1 MVLYNMAKEAAH
13 QDALSP
19 EIQDVMR
26 SLITAIRAVKLYPPN
41 NPIYSQSVSKSYEH
55 LARFLETTPEYHV
68 GVHKTF
74 FTYLTT
80 PFGKDAALNK
90 AIAQDLFAKEV
101 REIIFSEGISEEELM
116 VLLKALALSSEEMAM
131 KSGISSILWEF
142 GATHIKVVESGL
154 DEVITTAAEQGWDSK
169 PPAEPSADAD
179 KKSREKNK
187 SLFSGRTLVLGTL
200 MADPEGFGASMLELA
215 KQTRG
220 ENESVEDR
228 LYSLYQE
235 AGQKI
240 RKEHPD
246 ESDTLFESLAESV
259 LSLEPQFREGFVA
272 GKLYADLD
280 VELASDHAAEAEEQI
295 PNALQEVQAGRFSNA
310 WTVQQV
316 ATLLKKT
323 AGKKSTPPA
332 AAPNPAAFEVTPVPK
347 EITEKIVPDLA
358 YTQDDIAALKAMS
371 GVGMESDIIHAAVR
385 TLIFLIPLVK
395 TSPGSTS
402 DQREVKLFSGVIRQL
417 EELLGYLQKKKDY
430 ELAAVIIRAF
440 HSKVDP
446 IFKPRMTEA
455 LKKTASKSAITDMIA
470 DMRTHPPESAE
481 YHAAYAYLKTLDR
494 EGTSLLLD
502 LLAEEGDRDV
512 RLFLI
517 TILKD
522 LGKNQV
528 ALVGEQLSD
537 RRWYVV
543 RNAVRILG
551 DTKTEQAITFLHKVA
566 DHKDVRIREEVVH
579 ALNNI
584 GGRKAAGILA
594 RYLKDKD
601 LGLQVLALRSIG
613 ELQGLGDMEAHYVM
627 DFAELRP
634 LKQRELEHTLEAITV
649 LGKIGGRES
658 AEFLAR
664 YTKIRWWKPR
674 KLQEELRAA
683 ALVAIEA
690 IKGRRVDAGRA
701 KR

>member
-1 MVLYNMAKEAAH
+1 MVLSSMAKDAA

-41 NPIYSQSVSKSYEH
+41 NPIYSQSVAKSYEF
-55 LARFLETTPEYHV
+55 LARFLETAPEYQV

-90 AIAQDLFAKEV
+90 TIAQDLFSKEV
-101 REIIFSEGISEEELM
+101 REIVFSEGLVEEELM

-131 KSGISSILWEF
+131 KSGISSILWEY

-154 DEVITTAAEQGWDSK
+154 EEVITTKTEQGWDSK
-169 PPAEPSADAD
+169 QPESTADAEARL
-179 KKSREKNK
+179 REKK
-187 SLFSGRTLVLGTL
+187 AALFAGRTLVLGNL

-220 ENESVEDR
+220 ENETVEDR
-228 LYSLYQE
+228 LFSLYQE

-240 RKEHPD
+240 RQEHPE
-246 ESDTLFESLAESV
+246 ESDTLFEGLAQSV
-259 LSLEPQFREGFVA
+259 LALEPHFREGFVA

-280 VELASDHAAEAEEQI
+280 AELASEQVVDVEEQV
-295 PNALQEVQAGRFSNA
+295 PSELQEVQAGRFSNA
-310 WTVQQV
+310 WTVQHV
-316 ATLLKKT
+316 ATLLKRT
-323 AGKKSTPPA
+323 TGKKSAPPA
-332 AAPNPAAFEVTPVPK
+332 AAPDPAAFKVTPIPAD
-347 EITEKIVPDLA
+347 ITEKIAPELAA
-358 YTQDDIAALKAMS
+358 YTQEEMEKLKAMS
-371 GVGMESDIIHAAVR
+371 GVGMESDIIQAAVR

-395 TSPGSTS
+395 NPHGSTTEQ
-402 DQREVKLFSGVIRQL
+402 DVKHFSSVIRQL

-430 ELAAVIIRAF
+430 DLAAVIIRAF
-440 HSKVDP
+440 HSPVDP
-446 IFKPRMTEA
+446 VFKPRMTEA
-455 LKKTASKSAITDMIA
+455 LKKTASKTAVTDMIV

-481 YHAAYAYLKTLDR
+481 YNAAYAYLKTLDR
-494 EGTSLLLD
+494 AGTSLLLD
-502 LLAEEGDRDV
+502 LLAEEGDRDA

-517 TILKD
+517 NILKD

-566 DHKDVRIREEVVH
+566 DHKDVRIREEVIH
-579 ALNNI
+579 ALLNI
-584 GGRKAAGILA
+584 GGRKAAGLLG

-601 LGLQVLALRSIG
+601 QSLQVLVLRGIG
-613 ELQGLGDMEAHYVM
+613 ELQGLGDTEARYVM

-634 LKQRELEHTLEAITV
+634 LKQREQEHTLDAITV

-664 YTKIRWWKPR
+664 YTKVRWWKPR
-674 KLQEELRAA
+674 KLQEELRDA
-683 ALVAIEA
+683 ALAAIEA
-690 IKGRRVDAGRA
+690 IKGRRADAGRA
-701 KR
+701 GR

>member
-1 MVLYNMAKEAAH
+1 MAKEAAH

-26 SLITAIRAVKLYPPN
+26 SLVTAIRAVKLYPPN
-41 NPIYSQSVSKSYEH
+41 NPIYSQSVSKSYE
-55 LARFLETTPEYHV
+55 LLDRFLDTAPEYHV

-90 AIAQDLFAKEV
+90 AIAQDLFAKEI
-101 REIIFSEGISEEELM
+101 REIVFSEGIVEEELM

-131 KSGISSILWEF
+131 KSGISSILWEY
-142 GATHIKVVESGL
+142 GASHIKVVESGL
-154 DEVITTAAEQGWDSK
+154 DEVITTKAEQGWDNK
-169 PPAEPSADAD
+169 PPAESSADAGG
-179 KKSREKNK
+179 KSREKNK

-246 ESDTLFESLAESV
+246 ESDTLFEGLAQSV
-259 LSLEPQFREGFVA
+259 LSLEPHVREGFVA

-280 VELASDHAAEAEEQI
+280 TELASDHVADIEEQV
-295 PNALQEVQAGRFSNA
+295 PNELQEIQTGRFSNA
-310 WTVQQV
+310 WNVQHV

-323 AGKKSTPPA
+323 TEKKSAPPA
-332 AAPNPAAFEVTPVPK
+332 AAPNPASFEVTPIPAD
-347 EITEKIVPDLA
+347 ITGKIAPDLA
-358 YTQDDIAALKAMS
+358 SYTQEEMEALKAMS
-371 GVGMESDIIHAAVR
+371 GVGMESDIINAAVR

-395 TSPGSTS
+395 NPQGSAS
-402 DQREVKLFSGVIRQL
+402 EQQEVKLFSGVVRQL

-440 HSKVDP
+440 HSTVDP
-446 IFKPRMTEA
+446 VFKPRMTEA
-455 LKKTASKSAITDMIA
+455 LKKTASESAVTDMIA
-470 DMRTHPPESAE
+470 DMRTHPPDSAE
-481 YHAAYAYLKTLDR
+481 YTAAYSYLKTLDR
-494 EGTSLLLD
+494 AGTSLLLD
-502 LLAEEGDRDV
+502 LLAEEEDRDV
-512 RLFLI
+512 RLFLLN
-517 TILKD
+517 ILKD
-522 LGKNQV
+522 LGKNQI

-551 DTKTEQAITFLHKVA
+551 DTKVEQAIAFLHKVA
-566 DHKDVRIREEVVH
+566 DHKDVRIREEVIH
-579 ALNNI
+579 ALINI

-601 LGLQVLALRSIG
+601 QGLQVSALRGIG
-613 ELQGLGDMEAHYVM
+613 ELQGLGDTEAHYVM

-634 LKQRELEHTLEAITV
+634 LKQREQERTLEAITV

-674 KLQEELRAA
+674 QLQEELRDEALAA
-683 ALVAIEA
+683 IQAIR
-690 IKGRRVDAGRA
+690 GRRADAGRA

>member
-1 MVLYNMAKEAAH
+1 
-13 QDALSP
+13 
-19 EIQDVMR
+19 MR

-41 NPIYSQSVSKSYEH
+41 NPIYSQSVAKSYEH
-55 LARFLETTPEYHV
+55 LARFLETAPEYPV

-74 FTYLTT
+74 FTYRDT

-90 AIAQDLFAKEV
+90 TIAQDLFAKEV
-101 REIIFSEGISEEELM
+101 RELVFSEGIIEEELM

-131 KSGISSILWEF
+131 KSGISSILWEN
-142 GATHIKVVESGL
+142 GVTHIKVVESGL
-154 DEVITTAAEQGWDSK
+154 DEVVTTTAEQGWDSK
-169 PPAEPSADAD
+169 QSSSEADG
-179 KKSREKNK
+179 KSRQKNAT
-187 SLFSGRTLVLGTL
+187 LFAGRTLVLGNL

-215 KQTRG
+215 KQTRE
-220 ENESVEDR
+220 ENESVENR

-240 RKEHPD
+240 RKENPG
-246 ESDTLFESLAESV
+246 ESDALFEGLAQSV
-259 LSLEPQFREGFVA
+259 LSLEPHFREGLVA
-272 GKLYADLD
+272 GKLYTDLD
-280 VELASDHAAEAEEQI
+280 SELASDHVFDGEEQV
-295 PNALQEVQAGRFSNA
+295 PNMLQEVQAGRFSNA
-310 WTVQQV
+310 WTVQHV

-323 AGKKSTPPA
+323 PQKKNASPA
-332 AAPNPAAFEVTPVPK
+332 AAAPDPATFKVTPIPA
-347 EITEKIVPDLA
+347 EITGKIASDLA
-358 YTQDDIAALKAMS
+358 TYTQEEMAALKAMS
-371 GVGMESDIIHAAVR
+371 GVGMESDIIQAAVR

-395 TSPGSTS
+395 NPYGPSSEQN
-402 DQREVKLFSGVIRQL
+402 DVKLFSGVIRQL

-440 HSKVDP
+440 HSTVDP
-446 IFKPRMTEA
+446 VFKPRMTEA
-455 LKKTASKSAITDMIA
+455 LKKSASKSAIADMVA
-470 DMRTHPPESAE
+470 DMRKRKSESSE
-481 YHAAYAYLKTLDR
+481 YSTAYAYLKTLDR
-494 EGTSLLLD
+494 AGTSLLLD
-502 LLAEEGDRDV
+502 LLADEGDRDA

-522 LGKNQV
+522 LGKNQL
-528 ALVGEQLSD
+528 ALVGEQLTD
-537 RRWYVV
+537 GRWYVV

-551 DTKTEQAITFLHKVA
+551 DTGAEQAIAFLHKAA
-566 DHKDVRIREEVVH
+566 DHQDARIREEVIQ

-601 LGLQVLALRSIG
+601 QGLQVLALRSMG
-613 ELQGLGDMEAHYVM
+613 ELQGLGDTEAHYVM

-634 LKQRELEHTLEAITV
+634 LRQREQELTLEAITV
-649 LGKIGGRES
+649 LGRIGGRES

-664 YTKIRWWKPR
+664 YRKTRWWKPR
-674 KLQEELRAA
+674 KLQEELRDA

-690 IKGRRVDAGRA
+690 IKRRLADAGRA

>member
-1 MVLYNMAKEAAH
+1 MAKEAA

-41 NPIYSQSVSKSYEH
+41 NPIYSQSVSKSYES
-55 LARFLETTPEYHV
+55 LARFLETNPEYHV

-90 AIAQDLFAKEV
+90 TIAQDLFAKEV
-101 REIIFSEGISEEELM
+101 REVTFSEGIIEEELM
-116 VLLKALALSSEEMAM
+116 VLLKAFALSSEEMAM

-154 DEVITTAAEQGWDSK
+154 DEVITTQTEQGWDSK
-169 PPAEPSADAD
+169 PPAESSDDAAG
-179 KKSREKNK
+179 KKREKNK
-187 SLFSGRTLVLGTL
+187 NLFSGRTLVLGTL

-220 ENESVEDR
+220 ENETVEDR
-228 LYSLYQE
+228 LYALYQE
-235 AGQKI
+235 AGEKI
-240 RKEHPD
+240 RAEHAED
-246 ESDTLFESLAESV
+246 SDALFEGLAQSV

-280 VELASDHAAEAEEQI
+280 AELANDHVADGEEQV
-295 PNALQEVQAGRFSNA
+295 PNELQEVQTGRFSNA
-310 WTVQQV
+310 WTVQHV
-316 ATLLKKT
+316 ATLLKRT
-323 AGKKSTPPA
+323 SGKKSAAPPA
-332 AAPNPAAFEVTPVPK
+332 APDPATFAVTRVSA
-347 EITEKIVPDLA
+347 EITKQAPDLA
-358 YTQDDIAALKAMS
+358 AYTQEEMEALKAMS

-395 TSPGSTS
+395 DPHRSVPE
-402 DQREVKLFSGVIRQL
+402 QQEIKLFSGVVRQL

-440 HSKVDP
+440 HSAVDP
-446 IFKPRMTEA
+446 VFKPRMTEA
-455 LKKTASKSAITDMIA
+455 LKKTASKSAISDMIS

-494 EGTSLLLD
+494 AGTSLLLD
-502 LLAEEGDRDV
+502 LLAEEADRDV

-517 TILKD
+517 NILKD

-537 RRWYVV
+537 RRWFVV

-551 DTKTEQAITFLHKVA
+551 DTGTEQAITFLHKVA
-566 DHKDVRIREEVVH
+566 DHKDIRIRQEVVG
-579 ALNNI
+579 ALINI

-601 LGLQVLALRSIG
+601 LELQVAALRGIG
-613 ELQGLGDMEAHYVM
+613 DLQGLGDTEARYVM

-634 LKQRELEHTLEAITV
+634 LKQREQEHTLEAILV

-664 YTKIRWWKPR
+664 YTKVRWWKSR
-674 KLQEELRAA
+674 KLQEELRSA
-683 ALVAIEA
+683 ALDAIES
-690 IKGRRVDAGRA
+690 IKGRRADAGRA
-701 KR
+701 K

>member
-1 MVLYNMAKEAAH
+1 MAKEAAH

-41 NPIYSQSVSKSYEH
+41 NPIYSQSVAKSYEL
-55 LARFLETTPEYHV
+55 LARFLETAPEYQM

-101 REIIFSEGISEEELM
+101 REISFSEGLVEEELM
-116 VLLKALALSSEEMAM
+116 VLLKALALSAEEMAM
-131 KSGISSILWEF
+131 KSGISSILWEY

-154 DEVITTAAEQGWDSK
+154 DEVITTKAEQGWDSK
-169 PPAEPSADAD
+169 PPAASAAEG
-179 KKSREKNK
+179 KQREKK
-187 SLFSGRTLVLGTL
+187 TAMFAGRTVVLGNL

-215 KQTRG
+215 RQTRG
-220 ENESVEDR
+220 ENETVEDR

-240 RKEHPD
+240 RQEHPD
-246 ESDTLFESLAESV
+246 ESDTLFEGLAQSV
-259 LSLEPQFREGFVA
+259 LALEPRFREGFVA

-280 VELASDHAAEAEEQI
+280 TELASEHAVDSEEQV
-295 PNALQEVQAGRFSNA
+295 PNELQEVQAGRFSNA
-310 WTVQQV
+310 WTVQHV

-323 AGKKSTPPA
+323 TVKKSTPPA
-332 AAPNPAAFEVTPVPK
+332 AAPDPARFEVTPIPAD
-347 EITEKIVPDLA
+347 ITGKIAPELAA
-358 YTQDDIAALKAMS
+358 YTQEEMGALKAMS
-371 GVGMESDIIHAAVR
+371 GVGMESDIIQAAVR
-385 TLIFLIPLVK
+385 TLIFLIPLVRNPQG
-395 TSPGSTS
+395 TASE
-402 DQREVKLFSGVIRQL
+402 QEEVKRFSGVVRQL

-440 HSKVDP
+440 HSTVDP
-446 IFKPRMTEA
+446 VFKPRMTEA
-455 LKKTASKSAITDMIA
+455 LKKTASKSAVTDMIA

-481 YHAAYAYLKTLDR
+481 YTAAYTYLKTLDR
-494 EGTSLLLD
+494 AGTSLLLD

-517 TILKD
+517 NILKD

-551 DTKTEQAITFLHKVA
+551 DTGTEQAITFLHKVA
-566 DHKDVRIREEVVH
+566 DHKDLRIREEVIN
-579 ALNNI
+579 ALMNI

-594 RYLKDKD
+594 RYLKDKNQ
-601 LGLQVLALRSIG
+601 GLQVLALRGIG
-613 ELQGLGDMEAHYVM
+613 ALQGLGDMEARYVM

-634 LKQRELEHTLEAITV
+634 LKQREQEFTLEAIRV
-649 LGKIGGRES
+649 LGKIGGREAS
-658 AEFLAR
+658 EFLAR
-664 YTKIRWWKPR
+664 YTKVRWWKPR
-674 KLQEELRAA
+674 KLQEELRTT
-683 ALVAIEA
+683 ALAAIES
-690 IKGRRVDAGRA
+690 IKGRRADAGRA

>member
-1 MVLYNMAKEAAH
+1 MAKEAAH

-41 NPIYSQSVSKSYEH
+41 NPIYSQSVSKACELLSH
-55 LARFLETTPEYHV
+55 FFETAPEYQV

-74 FTYLTT
+74 FTYGTT

-90 AIAQDLFAKEV
+90 AIAQDLFAKEI
-101 REIIFSEGISEEELM
+101 RELAFSEGLLEEELM

-131 KSGISSILWEF
+131 KSGVSSVLWEF

-154 DEVITTAAEQGWDSK
+154 DEVITTKTEQGWDQ
-169 PPAEPSADAD
+169 PAKASAEAGGKAGE
-179 KKSREKNK
+179 KKA

-215 KQTRG
+215 RQTRG

-240 RKEHPD
+240 RKEHPE
-246 ESDTLFESLAESV
+246 ESDTLFEGLAQSV
-259 LSLEPQFREGFVA
+259 LALESNVREGFVA

-280 VELASDHAAEAEEQI
+280 AELASEQAVDVEEQV
-295 PNALQEVQAGRFSNA
+295 PSELQEVQTGRFSNA
-310 WTVQQV
+310 WTVQHV

-323 AGKKSTPPA
+323 TAKKSAPPA
-332 AAPNPAAFEVTPVPK
+332 AAFDPALVVVTPVPAD
-347 EITEKIVPDLA
+347 ITEKIAPELA
-358 YTQDDIAALKAMS
+358 VYTPEEMETLKAMS
-371 GVGMESDIIHAAVR
+371 GVGMESDIIQMAVR

-395 TSPGSTS
+395 NPHRPVSEE
-402 DQREVKLFSGVIRQL
+402 QEVKLFSGVVRQL
-417 EELLGYLQKKKDY
+417 EELLGYLQKKKNY
-430 ELAAVIIRAF
+430 ELAAIIIRAF
-440 HSKVDP
+440 HSAVAP
-446 IFKPRMTEA
+446 AFKARMTEA
-455 LKKTASKSAITDMIA
+455 LKKTASKSAVADMIA
-470 DMRTHPPESAE
+470 EMRKRKPDSAE
-481 YHAAYAYLKTLDR
+481 YAAAYLYLKTLDR
-494 EGTSLLLD
+494 AGTLLLLD
-502 LLAEEGDRDV
+502 LLAEERDRDA
-512 RLFLI
+512 RLFLLD
-517 TILKD
+517 ILKD
-522 LGKNQV
+522 MGKNQV

-537 RRWYVV
+537 RRWFVV

-551 DTKTEQAITFLHKVA
+551 DTKAEQALAFLHKVA
-566 DHKDVRIREEVVH
+566 DHKDARIREEIIS
-579 ALNNI
+579 ALINI
-584 GGRKAAGILA
+584 GGRKAAGLLA

-601 LGLQVLALRSIG
+601 HNLQVLALRGLG
-613 ELQGLGDMEAHYVM
+613 ELQGLGDTEARYVM

-634 LKQRELEHTLEAITV
+634 LKRRELELILDAIAV
-649 LGKIGGRES
+649 LGRIGGGES

-664 YTKIRWWKPR
+664 YTRVRWWKPR
-674 KLQEELRAA
+674 KLQEKLRAA
-683 ALVAIEA
+683 ALSAIEA
-690 IKGRRVDAGRA
+690 INRRRADAGKT

>member
-1 MVLYNMAKEAAH
+1 
-13 QDALSP
+13 
-19 EIQDVMR
+19 MR

-41 NPIYSQSVSKSYEH
+41 NPIYSQSVSKSYEL
-55 LARFLETTPEYHV
+55 LARFLETAPEYPV

-74 FTYLTT
+74 FTYLAT

-101 REIIFSEGISEEELM
+101 RELVFSEGVVETELL
-116 VLLKALALSSEEMAM
+116 VLFKALALSSEEMAM
-131 KSGISSILWEF
+131 KSGISSILWEN

-154 DEVITTAAEQGWDSK
+154 DEVITTKAEQGWDSK
-169 PPAEPSADAD
+169 PPAESAADAGG
-179 KKSREKNK
+179 KSRKKNA
-187 SLFSGRTLVLGTL
+187 SLFAGRTLVLGNL

-215 KQTRG
+215 RQTRG
-220 ENESVEDR
+220 EDESVEDR

-240 RKEHPD
+240 RQEHPE
-246 ESDTLFESLAESV
+246 ESDTLFEGLAQSV
-259 LSLEPQFREGFVA
+259 LSLEPHIREGFVA
-272 GKLYADLD
+272 GKLYAELD
-280 VELASDHAAEAEEQI
+280 TELASDHVTYGEEQV
-295 PNALQEVQAGRFSNA
+295 PNELQEVQAGRFSNA
-310 WTVQQV
+310 WNVQHV

-323 AGKKSTPPA
+323 TGKKSAPPA
-332 AAPNPAAFEVTPVPK
+332 ATPDPAAFKVTPIPAD
-347 EITEKIVPDLA
+347 ITETIAPDLA
-358 YTQDDIAALKAMS
+358 AYTQEEMEALKAMS
-371 GVGMESDIIHAAVR
+371 GVGMESDIIQAAVR
-385 TLIFLIPLVK
+385 TLIFLIPLV
-395 TSPGSTS
+395 TPPHGSAS
-402 DQREVKLFSGVIRQL
+402 EQKEIKLFSGVVRQL

-440 HSKVDP
+440 HSTVDP
-446 IFKPRMTEA
+446 VFKPRMIEA
-455 LKKTASKSAITDMIA
+455 LKKTASKSAIADMIA
-470 DMRTHPPESAE
+470 DMRAHPSESVE
-481 YHAAYAYLKTLDR
+481 YKAAYAYLKTLDR
-494 EGTSLLLD
+494 AGTSLLLD
-502 LLAEEGDRDV
+502 LLADEGDRDA

-517 TILKD
+517 NILKD

-551 DTKTEQAITFLHKVA
+551 DTKAEQAIAFLHKVA
-566 DHKDVRIREEVVH
+566 DHKDVRIREEVIL
-579 ALNNI
+579 ALINI

-601 LGLQVLALRSIG
+601 QGLQVTALRAIG
-613 ELQGLGDMEAHYVM
+613 ELQGLGDTEARYVM

-634 LKQRELEHTLEAITV
+634 LKQREQEHTLEAITV

-658 AEFLAR
+658 AEFLVR
-664 YTKIRWWKPR
+664 YTKVRWWKPR

-683 ALVAIEA
+683 ALTAIES
-690 IKGRRVDAGRA
+690 IKGRRADAGRA